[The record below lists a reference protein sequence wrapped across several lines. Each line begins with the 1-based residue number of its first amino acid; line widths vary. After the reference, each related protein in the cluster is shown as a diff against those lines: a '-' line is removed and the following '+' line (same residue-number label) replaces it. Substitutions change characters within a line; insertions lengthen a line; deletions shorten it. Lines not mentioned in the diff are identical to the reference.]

1 MSLPSI
7 PKRAIVSIQPD
18 PYSPF
23 EFMNRNTAENVLNS
37 RHVGGTRRS
46 LRVRGSKRRLANI
59 CTFNPGSCRHG
70 GRRKTRRSRT
80 RKN

>member
-1 MSLPSI
+1 MSLTSI
-7 PKRAIVSIQPD
+7 PKRAIISIQPD

-46 LRVRGSKRRLANI
+46 RTRKSKRRLANI
-59 CTFNPGSCRHG
+59 CTFNPGSCRRG
-70 GRRKTRRSRT
+70 GGKT
-80 RKN
+80 RKNRKN

>member
-1 MSLPSI
+1 MSLSSI

-37 RHVGGTRRS
+37 RHVGGTRHR
-46 LRVRGSKRRLANI
+46 RSKRRLANV
-59 CTFNPGSCRHG
+59 CTFNPGSCSRG
-70 GRRKTRRSRT
+70 GRRKTRRIRT

>member
-46 LRVRGSKRRLANI
+46 LRVRRRKSRLANV
-59 CTFNPGSCRHG
+59 CTINPGSCSRG
-70 GRRKTRRSRT
+70 GRRKTR
-80 RKN
+80 KN